1 MRRFLLNLGCLFAAF
16 AALLAGLTI
25 PSGQAVPGTLTALVL
40 LAFGVLLSA
49 PYAVMPPEE
58 RQRVTLWLLPVDIWL
73 AVQLFQGILWVG
85 EQLLSLVWLGI
96 FRVLARRRARRHL
109 VEPDAS
115 VSSMGCVRRE

>member
-16 AALLAGLTI
+16 AALLVGLTI
-25 PSGQAVPGTLTALVL
+25 PSGHAVPGTLTALVL

-58 RQRVTLWLLPVDIWL
+58 RRRVTLWLLPVDIWL
-73 AVQLFQGILWVG
+73 AVQLFRGLLWVG

-96 FRVLARRRARRHL
+96 FRVLARRRARHL
-109 VEPDAS
+109 VEPAAS
-115 VSSMGCVRRE
+115 VSSLGCMRRE